1 MRRFFMAA
9 IATAAL
15 GSLGFAAP
23 ASAAQAQTAPV
34 SELVTA
40 IQKGTVNAEYVQRR
54 GGGRHVSRGGGYRG
68 SRHVYRGGAYRGSRQ
83 VYRGGAYRGGR
94 YVNRGYYGRRYY
106 GGRYYGPRYG
116 YYGPGYGY
124 GYGAAAGAIGLTTGA
139 IVGSAIAQSNNAA
152 SYCAQRYRSYNPAT
166 GTYVGYDG
174 VRRRCP

>member
-1 MRRFFMAA
+1 MRKFLMAVA
-9 IATAAL
+9 ATAVL
-15 GSLGFAAP
+15 GTLGLTAP
-23 ASAAQAQTAPV
+23 ASAAQTQTAPV
-34 SELVTA
+34 NELVAA
-40 IQKGTVNAEYVQRR
+40 IQNGTVNADYVQRR
-54 GGGRHVSRGGGYRG
+54 GGGRHVARGGGYRG
-68 SRHVYRGGAYRGSRQ
+68 GARHVYRGGAYRGSRQ
-83 VYRGGAYRGGR
+83 VYRGGVYRGGR

-116 YYGPGYGY
+116 YYGRGY

>member
-1 MRRFFMAA
+1 MRKFLMA
-9 IATAAL
+9 IAATAVL
-15 GSLGFAAP
+15 GTFGLTAP
-23 ASAAQAQTAPV
+23 ASAAQTQTAPV
-34 SELVTA
+34 NELVAA
-40 IQKGTVNAEYVQRR
+40 IQNGTVNAEYVQRR
-54 GGGRHVSRGGGYRG
+54 GGGRHVARGGGYRG
-68 SRHVYRGGAYRGSRQ
+68 GARHVYRGGAYRGGRYA
-83 VYRGGAYRGGR
+83 YRGGVYRGGR
-94 YVNRGYYGRRYY
+94 YVNRGYYGRGYY

-116 YYGPGYGY
+116 YYGRGY